1 MVTECKYAREANFY
15 DDDKFFPK
23 IVTKARAKH
32 LFFSVYLR
40 FSVAIKSAMD
50 NNEMMIPGEEKEKLE
65 VHANES
71 DLLGLLDEAKCMVT
85 VGGYHNNIVNLQGII
100 LEGDNLDG
108 FLTKV

>member
-1 MVTECKYAREANFY
+1 MFL
-15 DDDKFFPK
+15 FP
-23 IVTKARAKH
+23 IY
-32 LFFSVYLR
+32 FR

-100 LEGDNLDG
+100 LEEDNLNG
-108 FLTKV
+108 SLTKV